1 MALPVY
7 LQQFKAA
14 GIYRVVYDQSTVR
27 GVEAETLRLVVGYSE
42 QGPFNIPTYVK
53 SVSEF
58 KALYGNINKNLERR
72 GVFFHRLAIQAL
84 AAGPI
89 LCLNLKNFSEQPD
102 AKVDYCS
109 IGTNDNPLATSEPKK
124 TAVTDIYDT
133 SGFWELSEEQVA
145 NLKSN
150 SNSKKYINI
159 CAADTIKNSNTFF
172 IRKAIDSN
180 VKGYDITVS
189 DWYSDES
196 EIPEFLKKH
205 LDAKISDFIAEVYVF
220 GGQFTKEQIDA
231 SSTLSKYFTTT
242 GETLVLKPEVTDA
255 WGDKQDTLE
264 MLYRE
269 DTAKPIGHYVGSL
282 IPEFKDKNG
291 NYMALNIVFNQ
302 DENVHNMIMS
312 FNTDLLYNTQDSATE
327 DENGRTPNKARMKAA
342 GDADGNNVADSFSL
356 VDLSKLRVMKLE
368 PGIPTNIT
376 AEDAEKINAVLK
388 DAVKGK
394 TLSADKALS
403 AEDAIAYNSRLKGA
417 VKDTLTAEQA
427 VIYNSR
433 LEGAVKDTLTAEQA
447 VIYNSRLKGAIK
459 ANVETTFTAEQL
471 AKYNEAIKDLG
482 GSSSAEPAS
491 KAKSASETGTQETTK
506 ITPDEARAAA
516 YNATLPGAKVEGNNV
531 TPEEAAAYNAALP
544 GAKVEGNNVTP
555 EEAAA
560 YNAALTGA
568 KTEGN
573 NVTPEEAE
581 TYNAALA
588 GVISSGNDVKPTE
601 AQADAY
607 NNVVLPTILPM
618 PKPVYLKGYTYT
630 TSAVTTLEQKI
641 NWHKSILETLTEYK
655 GLRRALLNKS
665 NIDFRYI
672 VDTFE
677 AYPESGTAEQ
687 DTTKSML
694 SYLAKQKES
703 ALAILNFPSVRN
715 FVKYSDNTMTYLT
728 NNIFDINKVVK
739 LYRLPNNSE
748 GASFC
753 AFYTPVKFTDGY
765 IDTIVPSAG
774 LVSNLFMQKYAS
786 RQPYYIIA
794 GPNYGLI
801 SSNGLVGPDYNY
813 SNDELQIIE
822 PFGVNCMIYRPGFG
836 TFINANQT
844 AKQTPVSALS
854 KVHVREL
861 VIYLQDEIEKVLQSY
876 QWEFNNTTTRNAIL
890 DKANQICARVAANG
904 GIQAYLNVMDESN
917 NTPDVIDNE
926 MAILSTHIEP
936 GRGCGKMI
944 QELTIYRTG
953 ELSSTITE

>member
-89 LCLNLKNFSEQPD
+89 LCLNLKNFSNKTD
-102 AKVDYCS
+102 AKVQYCT
-109 IGTNDNPLATSEPKK
+109 IGADNNPLATSNPTP

-145 NLKSN
+145 NLN
-150 SNSKKYINI
+150 PDKYINI

-172 IRKAIDSN
+172 IRKAIASN

-242 GETLVLKPEVTDA
+242 GETPVLKPEVTNA

-312 FNTDLLYNTQDSATE
+312 FNTDLLYNTQGSVTPK
-327 DENGRTPNKARMKAA
+327 TPNKARMKAA
-342 GDADGNNVADSFSL
+342 GDADGNNVADDTFSL
-356 VDLSKLRVMKLE
+356 VDLSVMKLE
-368 PGIPTNIT
+368 PGIPTKIT
-376 AEDAEKINAVLK
+376 PEDAEKINAVLK
-388 DAVKGK
+388 DAVKDK
-394 TLSADKALS
+394 ILSADKALS
-403 AEDAIAYNSRLKGA
+403 KEDAIAYNSRL
-417 VKDTLTAEQA
+417 E
-427 VIYNSR
+427 
-433 LEGAVKDTLTAEQA
+433 
-447 VIYNSRLKGAIK
+447 GAIK
-459 ANVETTFTAEQL
+459 ANVETTFTTEQL
-471 AKYNEAIKDLG
+471 AKYNAAIKDLG
-482 GSSSAEPAS
+482 GSIPAEPAV
-491 KAKSASETGTQETTK
+491 KAKSVNEAGTQESTK
-506 ITPDEARAAA
+506 VTPNKAQAAA
-516 YNATLPGAKVEGNNV
+516 YNATLTGAKAEGDTLNDG
-531 TPEEAAAYNAALP
+531 EAEAYNAALVGAISP
-544 GAKVEGNNVTP
+544 GD
-555 EEAAA
+555 
-560 YNAALTGA
+560 
-568 KTEGN
+568 
-573 NVTPEEAE
+573 
-581 TYNAALA
+581 
-588 GVISSGNDVKPTE
+588 SVKPTE
-601 AQADAY
+601 AQANAY
-607 NNVVLPTILPM
+607 NTLML
-618 PKPVYLKGYTYT
+618 KPVYLKGYTYT

>member
-89 LCLNLKNFSEQPD
+89 LCLNLKKFDNEQVQYCPIGYGTD
-102 AKVDYCS
+102 AA
-109 IGTNDNPLATSEPKK
+109 NNPLATPRVENA
-124 TAVTDIYDT
+124 AVTSIYDT
-133 SGFWELSEEQVA
+133 SGFWELSEENVA
-145 NLKSN
+145 ALSET
-150 SNSKKYINI
+150 KKNYINI

-220 GGQFTKEQIDA
+220 GGQFTKEQIST
-231 SSTLSKYFTTT
+231 SSVLGKYFTTT
-242 GETLVLKPEVTDA
+242 GETPVLKPQVTDA
-255 WGDKQDTLE
+255 WGDNQDTLE

-312 FNTDLLYNTQDSATE
+312 FNTDLLYNTQGSVTG
-327 DENGRTPNKARMKAA
+327 DENGKTPNKARMKAA
-342 GDADGNNVADSFSL
+342 GVTDNNNVADDTFNL

-368 PGIPTNIT
+368 PGIPTKIT
-376 AEDAEKINAVLK
+376 AEDAEKINA
-388 DAVKGK
+388 
-394 TLSADKALS
+394 TL
-403 AEDAIAYNSRLKGA
+403 EGA

-433 LEGAVKDTLTAEQA
+433 LEGA
-447 VIYNSRLKGAIK
+447 IK

-471 AKYNEAIKDLG
+471 AKYNAAIKDLG
-482 GSSSAEPAS
+482 GSSSAEPAV
-491 KAKSASETGTQETTK
+491 KAKSASENDTQDTTSSETTK
-506 ITPDEARAAA
+506 ITPGEAEAAA
-516 YNATLPGAKVEGNNV
+516 YNATLTGAKKTGNKLDK
-531 TPEEAAAYNAALP
+531 TQAAAYNAALP
-544 GAKVEGNNVTP
+544 GA
-555 EEAAA
+555 
-560 YNAALTGA
+560 
-568 KTEGN
+568 
-573 NVTPEEAE
+573 
-581 TYNAALA
+581 
-588 GVISSGNDVKPTE
+588 ISSGNDVKPTE
-601 AQADAY
+601 AQANAY

-618 PKPVYLKGYTYT
+618 PKPVYLEGYTYT
-630 TSAVTTLEQKI
+630 TSPVTNLKQKI
-641 NWHKSILETLTEYK
+641 DWHKSILKTLTEYK

-677 AYPESGTAEQ
+677 AYPETGTSSDDAEQ

-728 NNIFDINKVVK
+728 NNVFDINKVVNLYK
-739 LYRLPNNSE
+739 LPSNAE

-753 AFYTPVKFTDGY
+753 AFYTPLKFTDGY

>member
-89 LCLNLKNFSEQPD
+89 LCLNLKKFNNEQVQYCPIGSGTD
-102 AKVDYCS
+102 AA
-109 IGTNDNPLATSEPKK
+109 NNPLATPAVENV
-124 TAVTDIYDT
+124 AVTSIYDT
-133 SGFWELSEEQVA
+133 SGFWELSEENVA
-145 NLKSN
+145 ALSET
-150 SNSKKYINI
+150 KKNYINI

-196 EIPEFLKKH
+196 EIPEFLKEH

-220 GGQFTKEQIDA
+220 GGQFTKAQIDA

-242 GETLVLKPEVTDA
+242 GETLVLKPEVTNA

-312 FNTDLLYNTQDSATE
+312 FNTDLLYNTQ
-327 DENGRTPNKARMKAA
+327 GTPNKARMKAA
-342 GDADGNNVADSFSL
+342 GVAGGNNVADDTFSL

-368 PGIPTNIT
+368 PGIPTKIT
-376 AEDAEKINAVLK
+376 PEQAEKINAVLK
-388 DAVKGK
+388 DAVKDK
-394 TLSADKALS
+394 ILSADKALS
-403 AEDAIAYNSRLKGA
+403 AENAIA
-417 VKDTLTAEQA
+417 
-427 VIYNSR
+427 
-433 LEGAVKDTLTAEQA
+433 
-447 VIYNSRLKGAIK
+447 YNSRLKGAIK

-471 AKYNEAIKDLG
+471 ANYNEAIQGLG
-482 GSSSAEPAS
+482 GSISAEHAA
-491 KAKSASETGTQETTK
+491 KAQAVSETGTQEQTTV
-506 ITPDEARAAA
+506 TPNEAQAAA
-516 YNATLPGAKVEGNNV
+516 YNATLAGAKAEGDTLNN
-531 TPEEAAAYNAALP
+531 EEA
-544 GAKVEGNNVTP
+544 K
-555 EEAAA
+555 
-560 YNAALTGA
+560 
-568 KTEGN
+568 
-573 NVTPEEAE
+573 

-588 GVISSGNDVKPTE
+588 GVISSGDNVNPTE

-607 NNVVLPTILPM
+607 NNIVLPTILPM
-618 PKPVYLKGYTYT
+618 PKPVYLEGYTYI
-630 TSAVTTLEQKI
+630 TSAVTTLKQKI
-641 NWHKSILETLTEYK
+641 DWHKSILETLTEYK

-728 NNIFDINKVVK
+728 NNIFDINKAVK

-753 AFYTPVKFTDGY
+753 AFYTPLKFTDGY

>member
-89 LCLNLKNFSEQPD
+89 LCLNLKNFSDKTD
-102 AKVDYCS
+102 AKVQYCS
-109 IGTNDNPLATSEPKK
+109 IGSGTDAANNPLATPGVENA
-124 TAVTDIYDT
+124 AVTSIYDT
-133 SGFWELSEEQVA
+133 SGFWELSEENVA
-145 NLKSN
+145 AL
-150 SNSKKYINI
+150 SKTKKNYINI

-220 GGQFTKEQIDA
+220 GGQFTKEQISA
-231 SSTLSKYFTTT
+231 SSVLGKYFDDKA
-242 GETLVLKPEVTDA
+242 ESPTLRPEVTDA

-291 NYMALNIVFNQ
+291 NYMALNIVFNK

-312 FNTDLLYNTQDSATE
+312 FNTDLLYNTQGSETPK
-327 DENGRTPNKARMKAA
+327 TPNKARMKAA
-342 GDADGNNVADSFSL
+342 GVAGGNNATDTFGL
-356 VDLSKLRVMKLE
+356 VDLSELRVMKLE

-388 DAVKGK
+388 DAVKDK
-394 TLSADKALS
+394 ILSADKALS
-403 AEDAIAYNSRLKGA
+403 AENAIAYNSQLKGA

-433 LEGAVKDTLTAEQA
+433 LEGA
-447 VIYNSRLKGAIK
+447 IK

-471 AKYNEAIKDLG
+471 AKYNAAIKDLG
-482 GSSSAEPAS
+482 GSIPAEPAV
-491 KAKSASETGTQETTK
+491 KAKSVNEAGTQETTK
-506 ITPDEARAAA
+506 ITPNEAEAAA
-516 YNATLPGAKVEGNNV
+516 YNATLTGAKKKGDKLDK
-531 TPEEAAAYNAALP
+531 TQ
-544 GAKVEGNNVTP
+544 
-555 EEAAA
+555 AAA

-568 KTEGN
+568 KAKGN
-573 NVTPEEAE
+573 TITPEEAA

-588 GVISSGNDVKPTE
+588 GVISPGNSVNPTE

-618 PKPVYLKGYTYT
+618 PKPVYLQGYTYT
-630 TSAVTTLEQKI
+630 TSAVTTLKQKI
-641 NWHKSILETLTEYK
+641 DWHKSILETLTEYK

-753 AFYTPVKFTDGY
+753 AFYTPLKFTDGY

>member
-89 LCLNLKNFSEQPD
+89 LCLNLKNFSNQTANVE
-102 AKVDYCS
+102 YCS
-109 IGTNDNPLATSEPKK
+109 IGADDNPLATSEPTE

-150 SNSKKYINI
+150 PNSKNYINI

-172 IRKAIDSN
+172 IRKAIASN

-220 GGQFTKEQIDA
+220 GGQFTKEQISA
-231 SSTLSKYFTTT
+231 SSVLDKYFDPKK
-242 GETLVLKPEVTDA
+242 ESPTLRPEVTNA

-312 FNTDLLYNTQDSATE
+312 FNTDLLYKSNATPK
-327 DENGRTPNKARMKAA
+327 TPNKARMKAA
-342 GDADGNNVADSFSL
+342 GVTGSNNVTDSFSL
-356 VDLSKLRVMKLE
+356 VDLSVMKLE

-376 AEDAEKINAVLK
+376 AEVAEKINAVLK
-388 DAVKGK
+388 DAVKDK
-394 TLSADKALS
+394 FLSADKALS
-403 AEDAIAYNSRLKGA
+403 AEDAIAYNSRL
-417 VKDTLTAEQA
+417 E
-427 VIYNSR
+427 
-433 LEGAVKDTLTAEQA
+433 
-447 VIYNSRLKGAIK
+447 GAIK
-459 ANVETTFTAEQL
+459 AGIETAFTTEQL
-471 AKYNEAIKDLG
+471 AKYNAAIQDLG
-482 GSSSAEPAS
+482 GSIPAEPAV
-491 KAKSASETGTQETTK
+491 KAKSASEAGTQELTK
-506 ITPDEARAAA
+506 VTPDKARAAA
-516 YNATLPGAKVEGNNV
+516 YNATLAGAKAEGD
-531 TPEEAAAYNAALP
+531 TLTDGEAEAYNAALVGAISP
-544 GAKVEGNNVTP
+544 GD
-555 EEAAA
+555 
-560 YNAALTGA
+560 
-568 KTEGN
+568 
-573 NVTPEEAE
+573 
-581 TYNAALA
+581 
-588 GVISSGNDVKPTE
+588 SVKPTE
-601 AQADAY
+601 AQANAY
-607 NNVVLPTILPM
+607 NTLM
-618 PKPVYLKGYTYT
+618 PKPVYLEGYTYT
-630 TSAVTTLEQKI
+630 TSAVTNLKEKI
-641 NWHKSILETLTEYK
+641 DWHKSILKTLTEYK

-677 AYPESGTAEQ
+677 AYPETGTSSDDAEQ

-728 NNIFDINKVVK
+728 NNVFDINKVVK
-739 LYRLPNNSE
+739 LYKLPSNAE

-753 AFYTPVKFTDGY
+753 AFYTPLKFTDGY

-774 LVSNLFMQKYAS
+774 LVSNLFMQKYTS

>member
-89 LCLNLKNFSEQPD
+89 LCLNLKKFNNEQ
-102 AKVDYCS
+102 VQYCP
-109 IGTNDNPLATSEPKK
+109 IGTGTDAANNPLATPAVENV
-124 TAVTDIYDT
+124 AVTSIYDT
-133 SGFWELSEEQVA
+133 SGFWELSEENVA
-145 NLKSN
+145 ALSET
-150 SNSKKYINI
+150 KKNYINI

-220 GGQFTKEQIDA
+220 GGQFTKAQIDA
-231 SSTLSKYFTTT
+231 SSTLSKYFDTKK
-242 GETLVLKPEVTDA
+242 ESPTLRPEVTNA

-312 FNTDLLYNTQDSATE
+312 FNTDLLYETTDDSQNNTEGGNTDVTGKSMAPMRSAT
-327 DENGRTPNKARMKAA
+327 T
-342 GDADGNNVADSFSL
+342 GDTKTVSAFDIID
-356 VDLSKLRVMKLE
+356 LRVPKLE
-368 PGIPTNIT
+368 PGIPTKIT
-376 AEDAEKINAVLK
+376 PEQAEKINA
-388 DAVKGK
+388 
-394 TLSADKALS
+394 T
-403 AEDAIAYNSRLKGA
+403 
-417 VKDTLTAEQA
+417 
-427 VIYNSR
+427 

-447 VIYNSRLKGAIK
+447 VIYNSRLEGAIK

-482 GSSSAEPAS
+482 DSITAEPAV
-491 KAKSASETGTQETTK
+491 KAKSVNEAGTQELT
-506 ITPDEARAAA
+506 
-516 YNATLPGAKVEGNNV
+516 NV
-531 TPEEAAAYNAALP
+531 TPNEAQ
-544 GAKVEGNNVTP
+544 
-555 EEAAA
+555 AAA

-568 KTEGN
+568 KKTGDKLDK
-573 NVTPEEAE
+573 TQAAA
-581 TYNAALA
+581 YNAALTGA
-588 GVISSGNDVKPTE
+588 ISPGDSVEPTE
-601 AQADAY
+601 AQANAY
-607 NNVVLPTILPM
+607 NNIVLPEEIEKKM
-618 PKPVYLKGYTYT
+618 PKPVYLQGYTYT

-641 NWHKSILETLTEYK
+641 GWHKSILETLTEYK

-715 FVKYSDNTMTYLT
+715 FVKYSDTITYLT

-753 AFYTPVKFTDGY
+753 AFYTPLKFTDGY

>member
-89 LCLNLKNFSEQPD
+89 LCLNLKNFSEQD
-102 AKVDYCS
+102 GAKVEYCT
-109 IGTNDNPLATSEPKK
+109 IGDDDNPLATSVPTP

-145 NLKSN
+145 NLN
-150 SNSKKYINI
+150 PNKYINI

-220 GGQFTKEQIDA
+220 GGQFTKAQIDA

-242 GETLVLKPEVTDA
+242 EEGNTPILKPEVTNA

-269 DTAKPIGHYVGSL
+269 DTAKPIGHYIGSL

-312 FNTDLLYNTQDSATE
+312 FNTDLLYNTQDSV
-327 DENGRTPNKARMKAA
+327 PHNKARMKVA
-342 GDADGNNVADSFSL
+342 GNTDGNNAADSFSL

-368 PGIPTNIT
+368 PGIPTKIT
-376 AEDAEKINAVLK
+376 PEDAEKINAVLK
-388 DAVKGK
+388 DAVKDK
-394 TLSADKALS
+394 ILSADKALNV
-403 AEDAIAYNSRLKGA
+403 EDAIAYNSRL
-417 VKDTLTAEQA
+417 E
-427 VIYNSR
+427 
-433 LEGAVKDTLTAEQA
+433 
-447 VIYNSRLKGAIK
+447 GAIK
-459 ANVETTFTAEQL
+459 ANVETPFTAEQL
-471 AKYNEAIKDLG
+471 AKYNAAIKDLG
-482 GSSSAEPAS
+482 GSIPAEPAA
-491 KAKSASETGTQETTK
+491 KAQAISETGTQEPTK
-506 ITPDEARAAA
+506 VTPNEAQAAA
-516 YNATLPGAKVEGNNV
+516 YNATL
-531 TPEEAAAYNAALP
+531 
-544 GAKVEGNNVTP
+544 
-555 EEAAA
+555 
-560 YNAALTGA
+560 TGA
-568 KTEGN
+568 KAEGDTLN
-573 NVTPEEAE
+573 TEEAE
-581 TYNAALA
+581 AYNAALA
-588 GVISSGNDVKPTE
+588 GAISSGDSVEPTE
-601 AQADAY
+601 AQANAY
-607 NNVVLPTILPM
+607 NTLLM

-630 TSAVTTLEQKI
+630 TGVVTTLEQKI
-641 NWHKSILETLTEYK
+641 GWHKSILETLTEYK

-753 AFYTPVKFTDGY
+753 AFYTPLKFTDGY

-944 QELTIYRTG
+944 QEMTIYRTG

>member
-89 LCLNLKNFSEQPD
+89 LCLNLKKFNNEQ
-102 AKVDYCS
+102 VQYCP
-109 IGTNDNPLATSEPKK
+109 IGFGTDTANNPLATPTVENV
-124 TAVTDIYDT
+124 AVTSIYDT
-133 SGFWELSEEQVA
+133 SGFWELSEENVA
-145 NLKSN
+145 AL
-150 SNSKKYINI
+150 SKTKKNYINI

-220 GGQFTKEQIDA
+220 SGQFTKAQIDA

-242 GETLVLKPEVTDA
+242 EETSVLKPEVTNA

-312 FNTDLLYNTQDSATE
+312 FNTDLLYELTDDSQNNTEGGNTDVTGKSMAPMRSAT
-327 DENGRTPNKARMKAA
+327 T
-342 GDADGNNVADSFSL
+342 GDTKTVSAFDIID
-356 VDLSKLRVMKLE
+356 LRVPKLE
-368 PGIPTNIT
+368 PGIPTKIT
-376 AEDAEKINAVLK
+376 PEQAEKINA
-388 DAVKGK
+388 
-394 TLSADKALS
+394 T
-403 AEDAIAYNSRLKGA
+403 
-417 VKDTLTAEQA
+417 
-427 VIYNSR
+427 

-482 GSSSAEPAS
+482 GSIPAEPAV
-491 KAKSASETGTQETTK
+491 KAKSVNETGTQETTK
-506 ITPDEARAAA
+506 VTPDEAQAAA
-516 YNATLPGAKVEGNNV
+516 YNATLTGAKAEGDTLNN
-531 TPEEAAAYNAALP
+531 
-544 GAKVEGNNVTP
+544 

-568 KTEGN
+568 
-573 NVTPEEAE
+573 
-581 TYNAALA
+581 
-588 GVISSGNDVKPTE
+588 ISSGNSVKPTE
-601 AQADAY
+601 AQANAY
-607 NNVVLPTILPM
+607 NNIVLPEEIEKQM

-630 TSAVTTLEQKI
+630 TSAVTTLKQKI
-641 NWHKSILETLTEYK
+641 DWHKDILKTLTEYK

>member
-89 LCLNLKNFSEQPD
+89 LCLNLKKFNNEQ
-102 AKVDYCS
+102 VQYCP
-109 IGTNDNPLATSEPKK
+109 IGSGTDTANNPLATP
-124 TAVTDIYDT
+124 AVENVDVTSIYDT
-133 SGFWELSEEQVA
+133 SGFWELSEENVA
-145 NLKSN
+145 AL
-150 SNSKKYINI
+150 SKTKKNYINI

-196 EIPEFLKKH
+196 EIPEFLKEH

-220 GGQFTKEQIDA
+220 GGQFTNEQISA
-231 SSTLSKYFTTT
+231 SSVLGKYFDP
-242 GETLVLKPEVTDA
+242 EEESPTLRPEVTDA

-312 FNTDLLYNTQDSATE
+312 FNTDLLYNTQGSV
-327 DENGRTPNKARMKAA
+327 TPASKARMKAA
-342 GDADGNNVADSFSL
+342 GVTGNNNATDSFSL

-368 PGIPTNIT
+368 PGIPTKIT
-376 AEDAEKINAVLK
+376 AEDAEKINA
-388 DAVKGK
+388 A
-394 TLSADKALS
+394 
-403 AEDAIAYNSRLKGA
+403 
-417 VKDTLTAEQA
+417 
-427 VIYNSR
+427 

-447 VIYNSRLKGAIK
+447 TIYNSRLEGAIK

-471 AKYNEAIKDLG
+471 AKYNEAIKDLV
-482 GSSSAEPAS
+482 GSIPAEPAV
-491 KAKSASETGTQETTK
+491 KAKSANEAGTQETTK
-506 ITPDEARAAA
+506 VTPDEARAAA
-516 YNATLPGAKVEGNNV
+516 YNATLAGAKKTGDKLDKQQ
-531 TPEEAAAYNAALP
+531 AAAYNAALP
-544 GAKVEGNNVTP
+544 GA
-555 EEAAA
+555 
-560 YNAALTGA
+560 
-568 KTEGN
+568 
-573 NVTPEEAE
+573 
-581 TYNAALA
+581 
-588 GVISSGNDVKPTE
+588 ISPGDSVNPTE

-618 PKPVYLKGYTYT
+618 PKPVYLQGYTYT

-641 NWHKSILETLTEYK
+641 GWHKSILETLTEYK

-739 LYRLPNNSE
+739 LYRLPSNAE

-753 AFYTPVKFTDGY
+753 AFYTPLKFTDGY

-774 LVSNLFMQKYAS
+774 LVSNLFMQKYTS

-876 QWEFNNTTTRNAIL
+876 QWEFNNATTRNAIL

>member
-89 LCLNLKNFSEQPD
+89 LCLNLKKFNNEQVQYCPIGSGTD
-102 AKVDYCS
+102 AA
-109 IGTNDNPLATSEPKK
+109 NNPLATPAVENV
-124 TAVTDIYDT
+124 AVTSIYDT
-133 SGFWELSEEQVA
+133 SGFWELSEENVA
-145 NLKSN
+145 ALSET
-150 SNSKKYINI
+150 KKNYINI

-189 DWYSDES
+189 DWYSDET

-220 GGQFTKEQIDA
+220 GGKFTKSQIDA

-242 GETLVLKPEVTDA
+242 GETLVLKPEVTNA

-312 FNTDLLYNTQDSATE
+312 FNTDLLYDTQGSE
-327 DENGRTPNKARMKAA
+327 TPNKARMKAA
-342 GDADGNNVADSFSL
+342 GVTGSNNVADDTFNL

-388 DAVKGK
+388 DAVKDK
-394 TLSADKALS
+394 ILSADKALS
-403 AEDAIAYNSRLKGA
+403 AENAIA
-417 VKDTLTAEQA
+417 
-427 VIYNSR
+427 
-433 LEGAVKDTLTAEQA
+433 
-447 VIYNSRLKGAIK
+447 YNSRLKGAIK

-471 AKYNEAIKDLG
+471 AKYNEVIKDLG
-482 GSSSAEPAS
+482 GSIPAEPVV
-491 KAKSASETGTQETTK
+491 KAKSASEAGTQETTK
-506 ITPDEARAAA
+506 ITPDEAQAAA
-516 YNATLPGAKVEGNNV
+516 YNATL
-531 TPEEAAAYNAALP
+531 
-544 GAKVEGNNVTP
+544 
-555 EEAAA
+555 
-560 YNAALTGA
+560 TGA
-568 KTEGN
+568 KAEGDTLN
-573 NVTPEEAE
+573 NEEAK

-588 GVISSGNDVKPTE
+588 GVISPGNSVNPTE
-601 AQADAY
+601 AQANAY

-618 PKPVYLKGYTYT
+618 PKPVYLTGYTYT

-641 NWHKSILETLTEYK
+641 SWHKSILETLTEYK

-677 AYPESGTAEQ
+677 AYPETGTSSDDAEQ
-687 DTTKSML
+687 DTTKCML

-715 FVKYSDNTMTYLT
+715 FVKSSATLDTYLT
-728 NNIFDINKVVK
+728 NKVFDINKVVK
-739 LYRLPNNSE
+739 LYKLPSNAE

-753 AFYTPVKFTDGY
+753 AFYTPLKFTDGY

>member
-89 LCLNLKNFSEQPD
+89 LCLNLKKFNNEQVQYCPIGSGTD
-102 AKVDYCS
+102 AA
-109 IGTNDNPLATSEPKK
+109 NNPLATPAVENV
-124 TAVTDIYDT
+124 AVTSIYDT
-133 SGFWELSEEQVA
+133 SGFWELSEENVA
-145 NLKSN
+145 ALSET
-150 SNSKKYINI
+150 KKNYINI

-220 GGQFTKEQIDA
+220 GGQFTKAQIDA

-242 GETLVLKPEVTDA
+242 EEGNTPILKPEVTNA

-269 DTAKPIGHYVGSL
+269 DTAKPIGHYIGSL

-312 FNTDLLYNTQDSATE
+312 FNTDLLYNTQGS
-327 DENGRTPNKARMKAA
+327 GTPNKARMKATEVA
-342 GDADGNNVADSFSL
+342 GNNNVADDTFSL
-356 VDLSKLRVMKLE
+356 VDLNKLRVMKLE
-368 PGIPTNIT
+368 PGIPTKIT
-376 AEDAEKINAVLK
+376 PEDAEKINAVLK
-388 DAVKGK
+388 DAVKDK
-394 TLSADKALS
+394 ILSADKALS
-403 AEDAIAYNSRLKGA
+403 VEDAIAYNSRL
-417 VKDTLTAEQA
+417 E
-427 VIYNSR
+427 
-433 LEGAVKDTLTAEQA
+433 
-447 VIYNSRLKGAIK
+447 GAIK
-459 ANVETTFTAEQL
+459 ANIETTFIAEQL
-471 AKYNEAIKDLG
+471 AKYNAAIKDLG
-482 GSSSAEPAS
+482 GSIPAEPAV
-491 KAKSASETGTQETTK
+491 KAKSASEAGTQEPTK
-506 ITPDEARAAA
+506 VTPNEAQAAA
-516 YNATLPGAKVEGNNV
+516 YNATL
-531 TPEEAAAYNAALP
+531 
-544 GAKVEGNNVTP
+544 
-555 EEAAA
+555 
-560 YNAALTGA
+560 TGA
-568 KTEGN
+568 KAEGDTLN
-573 NVTPEEAE
+573 TEEAE
-581 TYNAALA
+581 AYNAALA
-588 GVISSGNDVKPTE
+588 GAISPGDNVNPTE
-601 AQADAY
+601 AQANAY

-641 NWHKSILETLTEYK
+641 GWHKSILETLTEYK

-715 FVKYSDNTMTYLT
+715 FVKYGETYLT
-728 NNIFDINKVVK
+728 NKIFDINKVVK

-753 AFYTPVKFTDGY
+753 AFYTPLKFTDGY

>member
-89 LCLNLKNFSEQPD
+89 LCLNLKNFSNNQTGANVE
-102 AKVDYCS
+102 YCS
-109 IGTNDNPLATSEPKK
+109 IGADNNPLATSDPTP

-145 NLKSN
+145 NLN
-150 SNSKKYINI
+150 PDKYINI

-172 IRKAIDSN
+172 IRKAIGSN

-189 DWYSDES
+189 DWYSDET

-220 GGQFTKEQIDA
+220 GGKFTNEQISA
-231 SSTLSKYFTTT
+231 SSVLGKYFDPKK
-242 GETLVLKPEVTDA
+242 ESPTLRPEVTNA

-312 FNTDLLYNTQDSATE
+312 FNADLLYNTQSSV
-327 DENGRTPNKARMKAA
+327 TPNKARMKAA
-342 GDADGNNVADSFSL
+342 GVAGDNNVTDSFDL
-356 VDLSKLRVMKLE
+356 VDLNKLIRVMKLE
-368 PGIPTNIT
+368 PGIPTKIT
-376 AEDAEKINAVLK
+376 PEDAEKINA
-388 DAVKGK
+388 
-394 TLSADKALS
+394 AL
-403 AEDAIAYNSRLKGA
+403 EGA

-433 LEGAVKDTLTAEQA
+433 LEGAVKDTLTAKQA
-447 VIYNSRLKGAIK
+447 VIYNSRLNGAIK

-482 GSSSAEPAS
+482 GSIPAEPAV
-491 KAKSASETGTQETTK
+491 KAKSVNEAGTQETTK
-506 ITPDEARAAA
+506 VTPNEAQAAA
-516 YNATLPGAKVEGNNV
+516 YNATLDGAKKAGDKLDKQQ
-531 TPEEAAAYNAALP
+531 AAAYNAALP
-544 GAKVEGNNVTP
+544 GAKAEGNTVTP
-555 EEAAA
+555 EQAAT

-568 KTEGN
+568 
-573 NVTPEEAE
+573 
-581 TYNAALA
+581 
-588 GVISSGNDVKPTE
+588 ISSGGSVNPTE
-601 AQADAY
+601 AQANAY
-607 NNVVLPTILPM
+607 NNIVLPEEIEKQM
-618 PKPVYLKGYTYT
+618 PKPVYLEGYTYT
-630 TSAVTTLEQKI
+630 TDKI
-641 NWHKSILETLTEYK
+641 TDLDSKIQWHKSILKTLTKYK

-677 AYPESGTAEQ
+677 AYPETGTSSDDAEQ
-687 DTTKSML
+687 DTTKCML

-715 FVKYSDNTMTYLT
+715 FVKSSATLDTYLT
-728 NNIFDINKVVK
+728 NKVFDINKVVK
-739 LYRLPNNSE
+739 LYKLPSNAE

-753 AFYTPVKFTDGY
+753 AFYTPLKFTDGY

>member
-89 LCLNLKNFSEQPD
+89 LCLNLKNFSEQTD
-102 AKVDYCS
+102 AKVEYCT
-109 IGTNDNPLATSEPKK
+109 IEDDDNQLAASEPIE
-124 TAVTDIYDT
+124 TEVTNIYDT

-145 NLKSN
+145 NLN
-150 SNSKKYINI
+150 SRKYINI

-196 EIPEFLKKH
+196 EIPEFLKEH

-220 GGQFTKEQIDA
+220 GGQFTNEQISA
-231 SSTLSKYFTTT
+231 SSTLGKYFTTT
-242 GETLVLKPEVTDA
+242 EETPVLKPEVTNA

-312 FNTDLLYNTQDSATE
+312 FNTDLLYNTQSSV
-327 DENGRTPNKARMKAA
+327 TPNNARMKAA
-342 GDADGNNVADSFSL
+342 RVTGSNNVTDSFDL
-356 VDLSKLRVMKLE
+356 VNLRKLRVMKLE
-368 PGIPTNIT
+368 PGIPTKIT
-376 AEDAEKINAVLK
+376 AEDAEKINA
-388 DAVKGK
+388 
-394 TLSADKALS
+394 AL
-403 AEDAIAYNSRLKGA
+403 EGA

-433 LEGAVKDTLTAEQA
+433 LEGA
-447 VIYNSRLKGAIK
+447 IK
-459 ANVETTFTAEQL
+459 ANVETTFTPEQL
-471 AKYNEAIKDLG
+471 VKYNAAIQDLG
-482 GSSSAEPAS
+482 GSIPAEPAV
-491 KAKSASETGTQETTK
+491 KAKSASEAGTQEPTK
-506 ITPDEARAAA
+506 VTPNEAQAAA
-516 YNATLPGAKVEGNNV
+516 YNATLTGAKKAGDKLDKQQ
-531 TPEEAAAYNAALP
+531 AAAYNAALP
-544 GAKVEGNNVTP
+544 AAISPGDNVEPTEDQAN
-555 EEAAA
+555 A
-560 YNAALTGA
+560 YNTL
-568 KTEGN
+568 
-573 NVTPEEAE
+573 
-581 TYNAALA
+581 L
-588 GVISSGNDVKPTE
+588 
-601 AQADAY
+601 
-607 NNVVLPTILPM
+607 M

-641 NWHKSILETLTEYK
+641 GWHKSILETLTKYK

-715 FVKYSDNTMTYLT
+715 FVKYGETYLT
-728 NNIFDINKVVK
+728 NKIFDINKVVK

-753 AFYTPVKFTDGY
+753 AFYTPLKFTDGY

>member
-89 LCLNLKNFSEQPD
+89 LCLNLKNFSEKTD
-102 AKVDYCS
+102 AKVQYCT
-109 IGTNDNPLATSEPKK
+109 IGDDANPLATSDPIE
-124 TAVTDIYDT
+124 TAVTSIYDT

-150 SNSKKYINI
+150 SNSSKYINI

-172 IRKAIDSN
+172 IRKAIGSN
-180 VKGYDITVS
+180 AKGYDITVS

-196 EIPEFLKKH
+196 EIPEFLKEH

-220 GGQFTKEQIDA
+220 GGQFTKAQIDA
-231 SSTLSKYFTTT
+231 SSILGKYFDP
-242 GETLVLKPEVTDA
+242 EKESPTLRPEVTNA

-312 FNTDLLYNTQDSATE
+312 FNTDLLYKTTDDSQNNPKGGNTDAT
-327 DENGRTPNKARMKAA
+327 GKSMAPMRAA
-342 GDADGNNVADSFSL
+342 TTGDTKTVTAFDIID
-356 VDLSKLRVMKLE
+356 LRVPKLE
-368 PGIPTNIT
+368 PGIPTKIT
-376 AEDAEKINAVLK
+376 PEQAEKINA
-388 DAVKGK
+388 
-394 TLSADKALS
+394 T
-403 AEDAIAYNSRLKGA
+403 
-417 VKDTLTAEQA
+417 
-427 VIYNSR
+427 
-433 LEGAVKDTLTAEQA
+433 LEGAVKGTLTAEQA

-482 GSSSAEPAS
+482 GSIPAEPAV
-491 KAKSASETGTQETTK
+491 KAKSASETGTQDTTK
-506 ITPDEARAAA
+506 VTPNEAEAAA
-516 YNATLPGAKVEGNNV
+516 YNATLTGAKSEGDTLNN
-531 TPEEAAAYNAALP
+531 EEAA
-544 GAKVEGNNVTP
+544 T
-555 EEAAA
+555 

-568 KTEGN
+568 
-573 NVTPEEAE
+573 
-581 TYNAALA
+581 
-588 GVISSGNDVKPTE
+588 ISSGDSVNPTE
-601 AQADAY
+601 AQANAY
-607 NNVVLPTILPM
+607 NNIVLPEEIEKKM
-618 PKPVYLKGYTYT
+618 PKPVYLEGYTYK
-630 TSAVTTLEQKI
+630 TSEVTDLQKKI
-641 NWHKSILETLTEYK
+641 NWHKDILNTLTEYK

-715 FVKYSDNTMTYLT
+715 FVKYGETYLT
-728 NNIFDINKVVK
+728 NKIFDINKVVK

-753 AFYTPVKFTDGY
+753 AFYTPLKFTDGY

-774 LVSNLFMQKYAS
+774 LVSNLFMQKYTS

-876 QWEFNNTTTRNAIL
+876 QWEFNNATTRNAIL

>member
-89 LCLNLKNFSEQPD
+89 LCLNLKNFSEKTD
-102 AKVDYCS
+102 AKVQYCT
-109 IGTNDNPLATSEPKK
+109 IGADDNPLATSDPTP

-133 SGFWELSEEQVA
+133 SGFWELSEERVA
-145 NLKSN
+145 NLN
-150 SNSKKYINI
+150 PDKYINI

-172 IRKAIDSN
+172 IRKAIASN

-196 EIPEFLKKH
+196 EIPEFLKNH

-220 GGQFTKEQIDA
+220 GGKFTNEQISA
-231 SSTLSKYFTTT
+231 SSVLGKYFDPKK
-242 GETLVLKPEVTDA
+242 ESPTLRPEVTNA

-312 FNTDLLYNTQDSATE
+312 FNTDLLYKTTDDSQNNIGGGNTDATGKSMTPMRAATTGDTKTVSAF
-327 DENGRTPNKARMKAA
+327 DII
-342 GDADGNNVADSFSL
+342 D
-356 VDLSKLRVMKLE
+356 LRVPKLE
-368 PGIPTNIT
+368 PSIPTKIT
-376 AEDAEKINAVLK
+376 PEQAEKINA
-388 DAVKGK
+388 
-394 TLSADKALS
+394 TL
-403 AEDAIAYNSRLKGA
+403 EGA

-447 VIYNSRLKGAIK
+447 VIYNSRLEGAIK

-482 GSSSAEPAS
+482 GSIPDEHAA
-491 KAKSASETGTQETTK
+491 KAQTASEAGTQETTNV
-506 ITPDEARAAA
+506 TPNEAQAAA
-516 YNATLPGAKVEGNNV
+516 YNATLTGAKKTGDKLDK
-531 TPEEAAAYNAALP
+531 TQAAAYNAALP
-544 GAKVEGNNVTP
+544 GAKKTGDKLDKTQVAAYNAALPGAKAEGNTVTTEQATTYNAALPGAKAEGNTVTP
-555 EEAAA
+555 EQAAT

-568 KTEGN
+568 
-573 NVTPEEAE
+573 
-581 TYNAALA
+581 
-588 GVISSGNDVKPTE
+588 ISSGNDVEPTE

-607 NNVVLPTILPM
+607 NNIVLPEEIEKKM
-618 PKPVYLKGYTYT
+618 PKPVYLEGYTYT
-630 TSAVTTLEQKI
+630 TDKI
-641 NWHKSILETLTEYK
+641 TDLDSKIQWHKSILETLTEYK

-677 AYPESGTAEQ
+677 AYPETGTSSDDAEQ
-687 DTTKSML
+687 DTTKCML

-715 FVKYSDNTMTYLT
+715 FVKSSATLDTYLT
-728 NNIFDINKVVK
+728 NKVFDINKVVK
-739 LYRLPNNSE
+739 LYKLPSNAE

-753 AFYTPVKFTDGY
+753 AFYTPLKFTDGY

>member
-89 LCLNLKNFSEQPD
+89 LCLNLKNFSDKTD
-102 AKVDYCS
+102 AKVEYCS
-109 IGTNDNPLATSEPKK
+109 IGTNDNPLATSESKK
-124 TAVTDIYDT
+124 DVVTKIYDT

-145 NLKSN
+145 NLN
-150 SNSKKYINI
+150 PDKYINI

-220 GGQFTKEQIDA
+220 GGQFTKAQIDA

-312 FNTDLLYNTQDSATE
+312 FNTDLLYKTQDSVTPK
-327 DENGRTPNKARMKAA
+327 TPNKARMKAA
-342 GDADGNNVADSFSL
+342 GVTGSNNVADSFNL
-356 VDLSKLRVMKLE
+356 VDLSVMKLE
-368 PGIPTNIT
+368 PGIPTKIT
-376 AEDAEKINAVLK
+376 PEQAEKINAVLK
-388 DAVKGK
+388 DAVKDK
-394 TLSADKALS
+394 FLSANKALS
-403 AEDAIAYNSRLKGA
+403 VEDAIAYNSRL
-417 VKDTLTAEQA
+417 E
-427 VIYNSR
+427 
-433 LEGAVKDTLTAEQA
+433 
-447 VIYNSRLKGAIK
+447 GAIK

-471 AKYNEAIKDLG
+471 AKYNAAIKDLG
-482 GSSSAEPAS
+482 GSIPAEPAV
-491 KAKSASETGTQETTK
+491 KAKSVSEEGTQEQTK
-506 ITPDEARAAA
+506 ITPNKAEAAT
-516 YNATLPGAKVEGNNV
+516 YNATLAGAKAEGDTLND
-531 TPEEAAAYNAALP
+531 
-544 GAKVEGNNVTP
+544 G
-555 EEAAA
+555 
-560 YNAALTGA
+560 
-568 KTEGN
+568 
-573 NVTPEEAE
+573 EAE
-581 TYNAALA
+581 TYNAALVGA
-588 GVISSGNDVKPTE
+588 ISPGDSVEPTE
-601 AQADAY
+601 AQANAY
-607 NNVVLPTILPM
+607 NTLK
-618 PKPVYLKGYTYT
+618 PKPVYLEGYTYT
-630 TSAVTTLEQKI
+630 TSPVTNLKEKI
-641 NWHKSILETLTEYK
+641 NWHKSILKTLTEYK

-677 AYPESGTAEQ
+677 AYPETGTSSDDAEQ

-728 NNIFDINKVVK
+728 NNIFDINKVVNLYK
-739 LYRLPNNSE
+739 LPSNAE

-774 LVSNLFMQKYAS
+774 LVSNLFMQKYTS

>member
-58 KALYGNINKNLERR
+58 KSLYGNINKNLERR

-89 LCLNLKNFSEQPD
+89 LCLNLKNFSEQTS
-102 AKVDYCS
+102 AKVEYCT
-109 IGTNDNPLATSEPKK
+109 IGDDDNQLAVSEPIE
-124 TAVTDIYDT
+124 TEVTNIYDT

-145 NLKSN
+145 NLN
-150 SNSKKYINI
+150 SRKYINI

-196 EIPEFLKKH
+196 EIPEFLKEH

-220 GGQFTKEQIDA
+220 GGQFTNEQISA
-231 SSTLSKYFTTT
+231 SSTLGKYFTTT
-242 GETLVLKPEVTDA
+242 EETPVLKPEVTNA

-312 FNTDLLYNTQDSATE
+312 FNTDLLYNTQSSVTPI
-327 DENGRTPNKARMKAA
+327 NGRMKAA
-342 GDADGNNVADSFSL
+342 GVTGSNNATDSFSL
-356 VDLSKLRVMKLE
+356 IDLSKLRVMKLE
-368 PGIPTNIT
+368 PGIPTKIT
-376 AEDAEKINAVLK
+376 PEDAEKINA
-388 DAVKGK
+388 A
-394 TLSADKALS
+394 
-403 AEDAIAYNSRLKGA
+403 
-417 VKDTLTAEQA
+417 
-427 VIYNSR
+427 
-433 LEGAVKDTLTAEQA
+433 LEGAVKDTLTAKQA
-447 VIYNSRLKGAIK
+447 VIYNSRLEGAIK

-471 AKYNEAIKDLG
+471 AKYNETIKDLG
-482 GSSSAEPAS
+482 GSIPAEPAV
-491 KAKSASETGTQETTK
+491 KAKSVSEAGTQELTK
-506 ITPDEARAAA
+506 VTPNEAQAAA
-516 YNATLPGAKVEGNNV
+516 YNATLTGAKKTGDKLDKQQ
-531 TPEEAAAYNAALP
+531 AAAYNAALP
-544 GAKVEGNNVTP
+544 EAISPGDNVE
-555 EEAAA
+555 
-560 YNAALTGA
+560 
-568 KTEGN
+568 
-573 NVTPEEAE
+573 
-581 TYNAALA
+581 
-588 GVISSGNDVKPTE
+588 PTE
-601 AQADAY
+601 AQANAY
-607 NNVVLPTILPM
+607 NTLLM
-618 PKPVYLKGYTYT
+618 PKPVYLTGYTYT

-641 NWHKSILETLTEYK
+641 NWHKDILNTLTKYK

-694 SYLAKQKES
+694 SYLAKQKDS

-753 AFYTPVKFTDGY
+753 AFYTPLKFTDGY

>member
-1 MALPVY
+1 
-7 LQQFKAA
+7 
-14 GIYRVVYDQSTVR
+14 
-27 GVEAETLRLVVGYSE
+27 
-42 QGPFNIPTYVK
+42 
-53 SVSEF
+53 
-58 KALYGNINKNLERR
+58 
-72 GVFFHRLAIQAL
+72 
-84 AAGPI
+84 
-89 LCLNLKNFSEQPD
+89 
-102 AKVDYCS
+102 
-109 IGTNDNPLATSEPKK
+109 
-124 TAVTDIYDT
+124 
-133 SGFWELSEEQVA
+133 
-145 NLKSN
+145 
-150 SNSKKYINI
+150 
-159 CAADTIKNSNTFF
+159 
-172 IRKAIDSN
+172 
-180 VKGYDITVS
+180 
-189 DWYSDES
+189 
-196 EIPEFLKKH
+196 
-205 LDAKISDFIAEVYVF
+205 
-220 GGQFTKEQIDA
+220 
-231 SSTLSKYFTTT
+231 
-242 GETLVLKPEVTDA
+242 
-255 WGDKQDTLE
+255 
-264 MLYRE
+264 
-269 DTAKPIGHYVGSL
+269 
-282 IPEFKDKNG
+282 
-291 NYMALNIVFNQ
+291 
-302 DENVHNMIMS
+302 
-312 FNTDLLYNTQDSATE
+312 
-327 DENGRTPNKARMKAA
+327 
-342 GDADGNNVADSFSL
+342 
-356 VDLSKLRVMKLE
+356 
-368 PGIPTNIT
+368 
-376 AEDAEKINAVLK
+376 
-388 DAVKGK
+388 
-394 TLSADKALS
+394 
-403 AEDAIAYNSRLKGA
+403 
-417 VKDTLTAEQA
+417 
-427 VIYNSR
+427 
-433 LEGAVKDTLTAEQA
+433 
-447 VIYNSRLKGAIK
+447 
-459 ANVETTFTAEQL
+459 
-471 AKYNEAIKDLG
+471 
-482 GSSSAEPAS
+482 
-491 KAKSASETGTQETTK
+491 
-506 ITPDEARAAA
+506 
-516 YNATLPGAKVEGNNV
+516 
-531 TPEEAAAYNAALP
+531 
-544 GAKVEGNNVTP
+544 
-555 EEAAA
+555 
-560 YNAALTGA
+560 
-568 KTEGN
+568 
-573 NVTPEEAE
+573 
-581 TYNAALA
+581 
-588 GVISSGNDVKPTE
+588 
-601 AQADAY
+601 
-607 NNVVLPTILPM
+607 M

-630 TSAVTTLEQKI
+630 TSAVTTLKEKI
-641 NWHKSILETLTEYK
+641 GWHKSILETLTEYK

-677 AYPESGTAEQ
+677 AYPESGTADK

-715 FVKYSDNTMTYLT
+715 FVKYGETYLT

-753 AFYTPVKFTDGY
+753 AFYTPLKFTDGY

>member
-89 LCLNLKNFSEQPD
+89 LCLNLKNFSNQTA
-102 AKVDYCS
+102 AKVEYCT
-109 IGTNDNPLATSEPKK
+109 IGADDNPLATSEPIQ
-124 TAVTDIYDT
+124 TAVTNIYDT

-150 SNSKKYINI
+150 SNSKNYINI

-172 IRKAIDSN
+172 IRKAISSN

-196 EIPEFLKKH
+196 EIPEFLKEH

-220 GGQFTKEQIDA
+220 GGQFTKEQISA
-231 SSTLSKYFTTT
+231 SSVLDKYFDPKK
-242 GETLVLKPEVTDA
+242 ESPTLRPEVTNA

-312 FNTDLLYNTQDSATE
+312 FNTDLLYEPADDSQNNTEGRNTDVTGKSMAPMRAATTGDTKTVSAF
-327 DENGRTPNKARMKAA
+327 DII
-342 GDADGNNVADSFSL
+342 D
-356 VDLSKLRVMKLE
+356 LRVPKLE
-368 PGIPTNIT
+368 PGIPTKIT
-376 AEDAEKINAVLK
+376 PEQAEKINA
-388 DAVKGK
+388 
-394 TLSADKALS
+394 T
-403 AEDAIAYNSRLKGA
+403 
-417 VKDTLTAEQA
+417 
-427 VIYNSR
+427 

-447 VIYNSRLKGAIK
+447 VIYNSQLKGAIK
-459 ANVETTFTAEQL
+459 ANVETTLTAEQL
-471 AKYNEAIKDLG
+471 AIYNAAIKDLG
-482 GSSSAEPAS
+482 GSIPAEHAV
-491 KAKSASETGTQETTK
+491 KAKSANEAGTQEPTRV
-506 ITPDEARAAA
+506 TPNEAQAAA
-516 YNATLPGAKVEGNNV
+516 YNATLTGAKKTGDKLDKQQ
-531 TPEEAAAYNAALP
+531 AAAYNAALP
-544 GAKVEGNNVTP
+544 GA
-555 EEAAA
+555 
-560 YNAALTGA
+560 
-568 KTEGN
+568 
-573 NVTPEEAE
+573 
-581 TYNAALA
+581 
-588 GVISSGNDVKPTE
+588 ISPGDSVNPTE
-601 AQADAY
+601 DQADAY

-618 PKPVYLKGYTYT
+618 PKPVYLQGYTYT

-641 NWHKSILETLTEYK
+641 NWHKDILKTLTEYK

-753 AFYTPVKFTDGY
+753 AFYTPLKFTDGY

>member
-89 LCLNLKNFSEQPD
+89 LCLNLKNFSNNQTGANVE
-102 AKVDYCS
+102 YCS
-109 IGTNDNPLATSEPKK
+109 IGADDNPLATSEPIE
-124 TAVTDIYDT
+124 TAVTNIYDT

-145 NLKSN
+145 NLN
-150 SNSKKYINI
+150 PNKYINI

-196 EIPEFLKKH
+196 EIPEFLKEH

-220 GGQFTKEQIDA
+220 GGQFTNEQIDA
-231 SSTLSKYFTTT
+231 SSTLGKYFNTTE
-242 GETLVLKPEVTDA
+242 ETPVLKPEVTNA

-312 FNTDLLYNTQDSATE
+312 FNTDLLYNTQASK
-327 DENGRTPNKARMKAA
+327 TPNKARMKAA
-342 GDADGNNVADSFSL
+342 GVTGSNNVADDTFSL

-368 PGIPTNIT
+368 PGIPTKIT

-388 DAVKGK
+388 DAVKDK
-394 TLSADKALS
+394 ILSANKALS

-417 VKDTLTAEQA
+417 
-427 VIYNSR
+427 
-433 LEGAVKDTLTAEQA
+433 
-447 VIYNSRLKGAIK
+447 IK
-459 ANVETTFTAEQL
+459 AGIETAFTTEQL
-471 AKYNEAIKDLG
+471 AEYNAAIQDLG
-482 GSSSAEPAS
+482 GSIPAEPAV
-491 KAKSASETGTQETTK
+491 KAKSVNEAGTQEPTK
-506 ITPDEARAAA
+506 VTPNKAEAAA
-516 YNATLPGAKVEGNNV
+516 YNATLAGAKAEGDTLND
-531 TPEEAAAYNAALP
+531 
-544 GAKVEGNNVTP
+544 G
-555 EEAAA
+555 
-560 YNAALTGA
+560 
-568 KTEGN
+568 
-573 NVTPEEAE
+573 EAE
-581 TYNAALA
+581 TYNAALVGA
-588 GVISSGNDVKPTE
+588 ISPGDSVEPTE
-601 AQADAY
+601 AQANAY
-607 NNVVLPTILPM
+607 NTLLM

-630 TSAVTTLEQKI
+630 TSAVTNLEQKI
-641 NWHKSILETLTEYK
+641 NWHKDILKTLTEYK

-677 AYPESGTAEQ
+677 AYPESGTADQ

-753 AFYTPVKFTDGY
+753 AFYTPLKFTDGY

>member
-89 LCLNLKNFSEQPD
+89 LCLNLKNFSDQNN
-102 AKVDYCS
+102 AKVEYCS
-109 IGTNDNPLATSEPKK
+109 IGTNDNPLATSEPIQ
-124 TAVTDIYDT
+124 TEVTSIYDT

-145 NLKSN
+145 NLKSK
-150 SNSKKYINI
+150 SNSSKYINI

-172 IRKAIDSN
+172 IRKAIDLN

-196 EIPEFLKKH
+196 EIPEFLKEH

-220 GGQFTKEQIDA
+220 GGQFTKAQIDA

-242 GETLVLKPEVTDA
+242 GETIVLKPQVTDA
-255 WGDKQDTLE
+255 WGDNQDTLE

-312 FNTDLLYNTQDSATE
+312 FNTDLLYKTQGSVTAK
-327 DENGRTPNKARMKAA
+327 TPNKARMKAA
-342 GDADGNNVADSFSL
+342 GVTGSNNVADSFNL
-356 VDLSKLRVMKLE
+356 VDLSVMKLE
-368 PGIPTNIT
+368 PGIPTKIT
-376 AEDAEKINAVLK
+376 PEQAEKINAVLK
-388 DAVKGK
+388 DAVKDK
-394 TLSADKALS
+394 FLSANKALS
-403 AEDAIAYNSRLKGA
+403 VEDAIAYNSRL
-417 VKDTLTAEQA
+417 E
-427 VIYNSR
+427 
-433 LEGAVKDTLTAEQA
+433 
-447 VIYNSRLKGAIK
+447 GAIK

-471 AKYNEAIKDLG
+471 VKYNAVIKDLG
-482 GSSSAEPAS
+482 GSIPAEPAV
-491 KAKSASETGTQETTK
+491 KAKSVSEEGTQEQTK
-506 ITPDEARAAA
+506 ITPNKAEAAA
-516 YNATLPGAKVEGNNV
+516 YNATLAGAKAEGDTLND
-531 TPEEAAAYNAALP
+531 
-544 GAKVEGNNVTP
+544 G
-555 EEAAA
+555 
-560 YNAALTGA
+560 
-568 KTEGN
+568 
-573 NVTPEEAE
+573 EAE
-581 TYNAALA
+581 TYNAALVGA
-588 GVISSGNDVKPTE
+588 ISPGDSVEPTE
-601 AQADAY
+601 AQANAY
-607 NNVVLPTILPM
+607 NTLK
-618 PKPVYLKGYTYT
+618 PKPVYLQGYTYT
-630 TSAVTTLEQKI
+630 TSPVTNLKEKI
-641 NWHKSILETLTEYK
+641 DWHKSILKTLTEYK

-677 AYPESGTAEQ
+677 AYPETGTSSDDAEQ

-715 FVKYSDNTMTYLT
+715 FVKYSDTITYLT
-728 NNIFDINKVVK
+728 NNVFDINKVVK
-739 LYRLPNNSE
+739 LYKLPSNAE

-753 AFYTPVKFTDGY
+753 AFYTPLKFTDGY

>member
-89 LCLNLKNFSEQPD
+89 LCLNLKKFNNEQVQYCPIGSGTD
-102 AKVDYCS
+102 AA
-109 IGTNDNPLATSEPKK
+109 NNPLATPAVENV
-124 TAVTDIYDT
+124 AVTSIYDT
-133 SGFWELSEEQVA
+133 SGFWELSEENVA
-145 NLKSN
+145 ALSET
-150 SNSKKYINI
+150 KKNYINI

-220 GGQFTKEQIDA
+220 GGQFTKAQIDA

-242 GETLVLKPEVTDA
+242 EEGNTPILKPEVTNA

-269 DTAKPIGHYVGSL
+269 DTAKPIGHYIGSL

-312 FNTDLLYNTQDSATE
+312 FNTDLLYNTQGS
-327 DENGRTPNKARMKAA
+327 GTPNKARMKATEVA
-342 GDADGNNVADSFSL
+342 GNNNVADDTFSL
-356 VDLSKLRVMKLE
+356 VDLNKLRVMKLE
-368 PGIPTNIT
+368 PGIPTTIT

-388 DAVKGK
+388 DAVKDK
-394 TLSADKALS
+394 ILSADKALS
-403 AEDAIAYNSRLKGA
+403 VEDAIAYNSRL
-417 VKDTLTAEQA
+417 E
-427 VIYNSR
+427 
-433 LEGAVKDTLTAEQA
+433 
-447 VIYNSRLKGAIK
+447 GAIK
-459 ANVETTFTAEQL
+459 ANIETTFIAEQL
-471 AKYNEAIKDLG
+471 AKYNAAIKDLG
-482 GSSSAEPAS
+482 GSIPAEPAV
-491 KAKSASETGTQETTK
+491 KAKSASEAGTQEPTK
-506 ITPDEARAAA
+506 VTPNEAQAAA
-516 YNATLPGAKVEGNNV
+516 YNATL
-531 TPEEAAAYNAALP
+531 
-544 GAKVEGNNVTP
+544 
-555 EEAAA
+555 
-560 YNAALTGA
+560 TGA
-568 KTEGN
+568 KAEGDTLN
-573 NVTPEEAE
+573 TEEAE
-581 TYNAALA
+581 AYNAALA
-588 GVISSGNDVKPTE
+588 GAISPGDNVNPTE
-601 AQADAY
+601 AQANAY

-641 NWHKSILETLTEYK
+641 GWHKSILETLTEYK

-715 FVKYSDNTMTYLT
+715 FVKYGETYLT
-728 NNIFDINKVVK
+728 NKIFDINKVVK

-753 AFYTPVKFTDGY
+753 AFYTPLKFTDGY

>member
-89 LCLNLKNFSEQPD
+89 LCLNLKKFNNEQVQYCPIGSGTD
-102 AKVDYCS
+102 AA
-109 IGTNDNPLATSEPKK
+109 NNPLATPAVENV
-124 TAVTDIYDT
+124 AVTSIYDT
-133 SGFWELSEEQVA
+133 SGFWELSEENVA
-145 NLKSN
+145 ALSET
-150 SNSKKYINI
+150 KKNYINI

-220 GGQFTKEQIDA
+220 GGQFTKAQIDA

-242 GETLVLKPEVTDA
+242 EEGNTPILKPEVTNA

-269 DTAKPIGHYVGSL
+269 DTAKPIGHYIGSL

-312 FNTDLLYNTQDSATE
+312 FNTDLLYNTQDSV
-327 DENGRTPNKARMKAA
+327 PHNKARMKVA
-342 GDADGNNVADSFSL
+342 GNTDGNNAADDTFSL
-356 VDLSKLRVMKLE
+356 VDLNKLRVMKLE
-368 PGIPTNIT
+368 PGIPTTIT

-388 DAVKGK
+388 DAVKDK
-394 TLSADKALS
+394 ILSADKALS
-403 AEDAIAYNSRLKGA
+403 VEDAIAYNSRL
-417 VKDTLTAEQA
+417 E
-427 VIYNSR
+427 
-433 LEGAVKDTLTAEQA
+433 
-447 VIYNSRLKGAIK
+447 GAIK
-459 ANVETTFTAEQL
+459 ANIETTFTAEQL
-471 AKYNEAIKDLG
+471 AKYNAAIKDLG
-482 GSSSAEPAS
+482 GSIPAEPAV
-491 KAKSASETGTQETTK
+491 KAKSASEAGTQEPTK
-506 ITPDEARAAA
+506 VTPNEAQAAA
-516 YNATLPGAKVEGNNV
+516 YNATL
-531 TPEEAAAYNAALP
+531 
-544 GAKVEGNNVTP
+544 
-555 EEAAA
+555 
-560 YNAALTGA
+560 TGA
-568 KTEGN
+568 KAEGDTLN
-573 NVTPEEAE
+573 TEEAE
-581 TYNAALA
+581 AYNAALA
-588 GVISSGNDVKPTE
+588 GVISSGNNVNPTE
-601 AQADAY
+601 AQANAY
-607 NNVVLPTILPM
+607 NTLLM

-641 NWHKSILETLTEYK
+641 GWHKSILETLTEYK

-715 FVKYSDNTMTYLT
+715 FVKYSDTITYLT

-753 AFYTPVKFTDGY
+753 AFYTPLKFTDGY

>member
-89 LCLNLKNFSEQPD
+89 LCLNLKNFSGQSD
-102 AKVDYCS
+102 AKVEYCS
-109 IGTNDNPLATSEPKK
+109 IGTNDNPLATSEPIE
-124 TAVTDIYDT
+124 TAVTNIYDT

-150 SNSKKYINI
+150 SNSSKYINI

-172 IRKAIDSN
+172 IRKAIASN

-196 EIPEFLKKH
+196 EIPEFLKKD
-205 LDAKISDFIAEVYVF
+205 LDANISDFIAEVYVF
-220 GGQFTKEQIDA
+220 GGQFTKEQISA
-231 SSTLSKYFTTT
+231 SSVLGKYFDDKA
-242 GETLVLKPEVTDA
+242 ESPTLRPEVTDA

-312 FNTDLLYNTQDSATE
+312 FNTDLLYKTQDNVTPNSVTPK
-327 DENGRTPNKARMKAA
+327 TPNKARMKAA
-342 GDADGNNVADSFSL
+342 RVTGSNNVADSFNL
-356 VDLSKLRVMKLE
+356 IDLSVMKLE
-368 PGIPTNIT
+368 PGIPTKIT
-376 AEDAEKINAVLK
+376 PEQAEKINAVLK
-388 DAVKGK
+388 DAVKDK
-394 TLSADKALS
+394 FLSANKALS
-403 AEDAIAYNSRLKGA
+403 VEDAIAYNSRL
-417 VKDTLTAEQA
+417 E
-427 VIYNSR
+427 
-433 LEGAVKDTLTAEQA
+433 
-447 VIYNSRLKGAIK
+447 GAIK
-459 ANVETTFTAEQL
+459 ANVETIFTAEQL
-471 AKYNEAIKDLG
+471 VKYNAAIKDLG
-482 GSSSAEPAS
+482 GSIPAEPAV
-491 KAKSASETGTQETTK
+491 KAKSVSEEGTQEQTK
-506 ITPDEARAAA
+506 ITPNKAEAAA
-516 YNATLPGAKVEGNNV
+516 YNATLAGAKAEGDTLND
-531 TPEEAAAYNAALP
+531 
-544 GAKVEGNNVTP
+544 G
-555 EEAAA
+555 
-560 YNAALTGA
+560 
-568 KTEGN
+568 
-573 NVTPEEAE
+573 EAE
-581 TYNAALA
+581 TYNAALVGA
-588 GVISSGNDVKPTE
+588 ISHGDSVEPTE
-601 AQADAY
+601 AQANAY
-607 NNVVLPTILPM
+607 NTLK
-618 PKPVYLKGYTYT
+618 PKPVYLEGYTYT
-630 TSAVTTLEQKI
+630 TKPVTNLKEKI
-641 NWHKSILETLTEYK
+641 DWHKSILKTLTEYK

-677 AYPESGTAEQ
+677 AYPETVTSSDDAEQ

-728 NNIFDINKVVK
+728 NNVFDINKVVNLYK
-739 LYRLPNNSE
+739 LPSNAE

-753 AFYTPVKFTDGY
+753 AFYTPLKFTDGY

>member
-89 LCLNLKNFSEQPD
+89 LCLNLKNFNGQPD
-102 AKVDYCS
+102 AKVEYCA
-109 IGTNDNPLATSEPKK
+109 IGDDDNPLATSEP
-124 TAVTDIYDT
+124 TPVVVTDIYDT

-145 NLKSN
+145 NLKFN
-150 SNSKKYINI
+150 SNSSKYINI

-220 GGQFTKEQIDA
+220 GGQFTKAQIDA

-242 GETLVLKPEVTDA
+242 GETLVLKPEVTNA

-312 FNTDLLYNTQDSATE
+312 FNTDLLYNPQSSATPK
-327 DENGRTPNKARMKAA
+327 TPNKARMKAA
-342 GDADGNNVADSFSL
+342 GVTGSNNVADDSFSL

-388 DAVKGK
+388 DAVKDK
-394 TLSADKALS
+394 ILSADKALS
-403 AEDAIAYNSRLKGA
+403 AENAIA
-417 VKDTLTAEQA
+417 
-427 VIYNSR
+427 
-433 LEGAVKDTLTAEQA
+433 
-447 VIYNSRLKGAIK
+447 YNSRLKGAIK

-482 GSSSAEPAS
+482 GSIPAEPAV
-491 KAKSASETGTQETTK
+491 KAKSVSEAGTQETTK

-516 YNATLPGAKVEGNNV
+516 YNATLAGAKSEGDTLNN
-531 TPEEAAAYNAALP
+531 EEA
-544 GAKVEGNNVTP
+544 K
-555 EEAAA
+555 
-560 YNAALTGA
+560 
-568 KTEGN
+568 
-573 NVTPEEAE
+573 

-588 GVISSGNDVKPTE
+588 GVISQGDSVNPTE

-630 TSAVTTLEQKI
+630 TNAVTTLEQKI
-641 NWHKSILETLTEYK
+641 GWHKSILETLTKYK

-953 ELSSTITE
+953 ELTSTITE

>member
-89 LCLNLKNFSEQPD
+89 LCLNLKKFNNEQVQYCPIGSGTD
-102 AKVDYCS
+102 AA
-109 IGTNDNPLATSEPKK
+109 NNPLATPAVENV
-124 TAVTDIYDT
+124 AVTSIYDT
-133 SGFWELSEEQVA
+133 SGFWELSEENVA
-145 NLKSN
+145 ALSET
-150 SNSKKYINI
+150 KKNYINI

-220 GGQFTKEQIDA
+220 GGQFTKAQIDA

-242 GETLVLKPEVTDA
+242 EEGNTPILKPEVTNA

-269 DTAKPIGHYVGSL
+269 DTAKPIGHYIGSL

-312 FNTDLLYNTQDSATE
+312 FNTDLLYEPTNDSQNNTGGGNTDVTGKSMAPMRSAT
-327 DENGRTPNKARMKAA
+327 T
-342 GDADGNNVADSFSL
+342 GDTKTVSAFDIID
-356 VDLSKLRVMKLE
+356 LRVPKLE
-368 PGIPTNIT
+368 PGIPTKIT
-376 AEDAEKINAVLK
+376 PEQAEKINA
-388 DAVKGK
+388 
-394 TLSADKALS
+394 TL
-403 AEDAIAYNSRLKGA
+403 EGA

-433 LEGAVKDTLTAEQA
+433 LEGA
-447 VIYNSRLKGAIK
+447 IK
-459 ANVETTFTAEQL
+459 ANVEKTFTAEQL

-482 GSSSAEPAS
+482 GSIPA
-491 KAKSASETGTQETTK
+491 GTQEPTK
-506 ITPDEARAAA
+506 VTPNEAQAAA
-516 YNATLPGAKVEGNNV
+516 YNATLTGAKKTGDKLDKQQ
-531 TPEEAAAYNAALP
+531 AATYNAALP
-544 GAKVEGNNVTP
+544 GAISPGDNV
-555 EEAAA
+555 
-560 YNAALTGA
+560 N
-568 KTEGN
+568 
-573 NVTPEEAE
+573 
-581 TYNAALA
+581 
-588 GVISSGNDVKPTE
+588 PTE
-601 AQADAY
+601 AQANAY
-607 NNVVLPTILPM
+607 NNIVLPEEIEKKM
-618 PKPVYLKGYTYT
+618 PKPVYLQGYTYT

>member
-89 LCLNLKNFSEQPD
+89 LCLNLKNFSEQTD
-102 AKVDYCS
+102 AKVEYCI
-109 IGTNDNPLATSEPKK
+109 IGDDKPLTTSEPIE
-124 TAVTDIYDT
+124 TEVTNIYDT

-145 NLKSN
+145 NLN
-150 SNSKKYINI
+150 SYTLINI
-159 CAADTIKNSNTFF
+159 CAAGTIKNSNTFF

-220 GGQFTKEQIDA
+220 GGQFTKAQIDA
-231 SSTLSKYFTTT
+231 SSVLGKYFDP
-242 GETLVLKPEVTDA
+242 EKESPTLRPEVTNA

-269 DTAKPIGHYVGSL
+269 DTAKPIGHYIGSL

-312 FNTDLLYNTQDSATE
+312 FNTDLLYNYNTQGGVTAT
-327 DENGRTPNKARMKAA
+327 KARMKAA
-342 GDADGNNVADSFSL
+342 GDADGNNIADDAFSL

-368 PGIPTNIT
+368 PGIPTKIT
-376 AEDAEKINAVLK
+376 AEDAEKINA
-388 DAVKGK
+388 
-394 TLSADKALS
+394 TL
-403 AEDAIAYNSRLKGA
+403 EGA
-417 VKDTLTAEQA
+417 VKDALTAEQA
-427 VIYNSR
+427 AIYNSR
-433 LEGAVKDTLTAEQA
+433 LE
-447 VIYNSRLKGAIK
+447 GAIK

-482 GSSSAEPAS
+482 DSIPAEPAV
-491 KAKSASETGTQETTK
+491 KAKSASEAGAQKTTK
-506 ITPDEARAAA
+506 VIPNEARAAA
-516 YNATLPGAKVEGNNV
+516 YNATLTGAKAEGDTLNN
-531 TPEEAAAYNAALP
+531 EEAAAYNAALP
-544 GAKVEGNNVTP
+544 GAISPGDSVE
-555 EEAAA
+555 
-560 YNAALTGA
+560 
-568 KTEGN
+568 
-573 NVTPEEAE
+573 
-581 TYNAALA
+581 
-588 GVISSGNDVKPTE
+588 PTE
-601 AQADAY
+601 AQANAY
-607 NNVVLPTILPM
+607 NTSLM

-630 TSAVTTLEQKI
+630 TNVVTTLEQKI
-641 NWHKSILETLTEYK
+641 AWHKDILKTLTEYK

-715 FVKYSDNTMTYLT
+715 FVKYSDTYLT
-728 NNIFDINKVVK
+728 NKIFDINKVVK
-739 LYRLPNNSE
+739 FYRLPNNSE

-753 AFYTPVKFTDGY
+753 AFYTPLKFTDGY

-801 SSNGLVGPDYNY
+801 SSNGLVGPDYSY

>member
-89 LCLNLKNFSEQPD
+89 LCLNLKKFDNEQVQYCPIGYGTD
-102 AKVDYCS
+102 AA
-109 IGTNDNPLATSEPKK
+109 NNPLATPATENA
-124 TAVTDIYDT
+124 AVTSIYDT
-133 SGFWELSEEQVA
+133 SGFWELSEENVA
-145 NLKSN
+145 AL
-150 SNSKKYINI
+150 SKTKNNYINI

-220 GGQFTKEQIDA
+220 GGQFTKAQIDA

-242 GETLVLKPEVTDA
+242 GETIVLKPEVTNA

-264 MLYRE
+264 MLYKE

-312 FNTDLLYNTQDSATE
+312 FNTDLLYDTQDSVTE
-327 DENGRTPNKARMKAA
+327 DENGGVPNKARMKAA
-342 GDADGNNVADSFSL
+342 GVAGGNNATDSFSL

-394 TLSADKALS
+394 TLSADKALN
-403 AEDAIAYNSRLKGA
+403 AEEAIA
-417 VKDTLTAEQA
+417 
-427 VIYNSR
+427 
-433 LEGAVKDTLTAEQA
+433 
-447 VIYNSRLKGAIK
+447 YNSRLKGAIK

-471 AKYNEAIKDLG
+471 AKYNEAIQDLG
-482 GSSSAEPAS
+482 GSIPAEPAV
-491 KAKSASETGTQETTK
+491 KAKSVSETGTQELTK
-506 ITPDEARAAA
+506 VTPDEARAAA
-516 YNATLPGAKVEGNNV
+516 YNATLAGAKAEGDTLNN
-531 TPEEAAAYNAALP
+531 EEAKA
-544 GAKVEGNNVTP
+544 
-555 EEAAA
+555 
-560 YNAALTGA
+560 
-568 KTEGN
+568 
-573 NVTPEEAE
+573 
-581 TYNAALA
+581 YNAALA
-588 GVISSGNDVKPTE
+588 GVISPGDSVKPTE

-618 PKPVYLKGYTYT
+618 PKPVYLEGYTYT
-630 TSAVTTLEQKI
+630 TKPVTNLKEKI
-641 NWHKSILETLTEYK
+641 DWHKSILKTLTEYK

-687 DTTKSML
+687 DTTKSIL

-753 AFYTPVKFTDGY
+753 AFYTPLKFTDGY

>member
-89 LCLNLKNFSEQPD
+89 LCLNLKNFSEQSD
-102 AKVDYCS
+102 AKVEYCT
-109 IGTNDNPLATSEPKK
+109 IEDDDNQLAASEPIQ
-124 TAVTDIYDT
+124 TEVTNIYDT

-145 NLKSN
+145 NLN
-150 SNSKKYINI
+150 SRKYINI

-196 EIPEFLKKH
+196 EIPEFLKEH

-220 GGQFTKEQIDA
+220 GGQFTNDQISA
-231 SSTLSKYFTTT
+231 SSTLGKYFTTA
-242 GETLVLKPEVTDA
+242 GETPVLKPEVTNA

-312 FNTDLLYNTQDSATE
+312 FNADLLYNTQSSV
-327 DENGRTPNKARMKAA
+327 TPNKARMKAA
-342 GDADGNNVADSFSL
+342 GVTGSNNATDSFSL

-368 PGIPTNIT
+368 PGIPTKIT
-376 AEDAEKINAVLK
+376 AEDAEKINA
-388 DAVKGK
+388 A
-394 TLSADKALS
+394 
-403 AEDAIAYNSRLKGA
+403 
-417 VKDTLTAEQA
+417 
-427 VIYNSR
+427 

-447 VIYNSRLKGAIK
+447 VIYNSRLEGAIK

-482 GSSSAEPAS
+482 GSIPAEPAS
-491 KAKSASETGTQETTK
+491 KAKSASEAGTQEQTK
-506 ITPDEARAAA
+506 VTPSEAQAAA
-516 YNATLPGAKVEGNNV
+516 YNAKLTGAKKTGDKLDKQQ
-531 TPEEAAAYNAALP
+531 AAAYNAALP
-544 GAKVEGNNVTP
+544 GAISPGDSVEPTEDQAN
-555 EEAAA
+555 A
-560 YNAALTGA
+560 YNTL
-568 KTEGN
+568 
-573 NVTPEEAE
+573 
-581 TYNAALA
+581 L
-588 GVISSGNDVKPTE
+588 
-601 AQADAY
+601 
-607 NNVVLPTILPM
+607 M
-618 PKPVYLKGYTYT
+618 PKPVYLRGYTYT
-630 TSAVTTLEQKI
+630 TSVVTTLEQKI
-641 NWHKSILETLTEYK
+641 NWHKDILKTLTEYK
-655 GLRRALLNKS
+655 GLHRALLNKS

-715 FVKYSDNTMTYLT
+715 FVKYGETYLT
-728 NNIFDINKVVK
+728 NKIFDINKVVK

-753 AFYTPVKFTDGY
+753 AFYTPLKFTDGY

-774 LVSNLFMQKYAS
+774 LVSNLFMQKYTS

>member
-89 LCLNLKNFSEQPD
+89 LCLNLKKFDNEQVQYCAIGSGTD
-102 AKVDYCS
+102 AA
-109 IGTNDNPLATSEPKK
+109 NNPLATPGVENA
-124 TAVTDIYDT
+124 AVTSIYDT
-133 SGFWELSEEQVA
+133 SGFWELSEENVA
-145 NLKSN
+145 AL
-150 SNSKKYINI
+150 SKTKKNYINI

-220 GGQFTKEQIDA
+220 GGQFTKAQIDA

-242 GETLVLKPEVTDA
+242 GETIVLKPEVTNA

-264 MLYRE
+264 MLYKE

-312 FNTDLLYNTQDSATE
+312 FNTDLLYNTQGSVTG
-327 DENGRTPNKARMKAA
+327 DENGKTPNKARMKAA
-342 GDADGNNVADSFSL
+342 GVTDNNNVADDSFSL

-376 AEDAEKINAVLK
+376 LEDAEKINAVLK
-388 DAVKGK
+388 DAVKDK
-394 TLSADKALS
+394 ILSADKALS
-403 AEDAIAYNSRLKGA
+403 AENAIA
-417 VKDTLTAEQA
+417 
-427 VIYNSR
+427 
-433 LEGAVKDTLTAEQA
+433 
-447 VIYNSRLKGAIK
+447 YNSRLKGAIK

-482 GSSSAEPAS
+482 GSIPAEPVV
-491 KAKSASETGTQETTK
+491 KAKSASEAGTQETTK
-506 ITPDEARAAA
+506 ITPDEAQAAA
-516 YNATLPGAKVEGNNV
+516 YNATL
-531 TPEEAAAYNAALP
+531 
-544 GAKVEGNNVTP
+544 
-555 EEAAA
+555 
-560 YNAALTGA
+560 TGA
-568 KTEGN
+568 KAEGDTLN
-573 NVTPEEAE
+573 NEEAK

-588 GVISSGNDVKPTE
+588 GVISPGNSVNPTE
-601 AQADAY
+601 AQANAY

-618 PKPVYLKGYTYT
+618 PKPVYLEGYTYT
-630 TSAVTTLEQKI
+630 TSPVTNLKQKI
-641 NWHKSILETLTEYK
+641 DWHKSILKTLTEYK

-677 AYPESGTAEQ
+677 AYPETGTSSDDAEQ

-753 AFYTPVKFTDGY
+753 AFYTPLKFTDGY

>member
-89 LCLNLKNFSEQPD
+89 LCLNLKNFSNNQTGANVE
-102 AKVDYCS
+102 YCS
-109 IGTNDNPLATSEPKK
+109 IGADNNPLATSDPTP

-150 SNSKKYINI
+150 LNSKNYINI

-172 IRKAIDSN
+172 IRKAIDTN

-220 GGQFTKEQIDA
+220 GGQFTKEQISA
-231 SSTLSKYFTTT
+231 SSVLCKYFDP
-242 GETLVLKPEVTDA
+242 EEESPTLRPEVTNA

-312 FNTDLLYNTQDSATE
+312 FNTDLLYKTTDDSQNNTEGGNTDVTGKSKAPMRSAT
-327 DENGRTPNKARMKAA
+327 T
-342 GDADGNNVADSFSL
+342 GDTKTASAFDIID
-356 VDLSKLRVMKLE
+356 LRVPKLE
-368 PGIPTNIT
+368 PGIPTKIT
-376 AEDAEKINAVLK
+376 PEDAEKINA
-388 DAVKGK
+388 
-394 TLSADKALS
+394 AL
-403 AEDAIAYNSRLKGA
+403 EGA

-433 LEGAVKDTLTAEQA
+433 LEGAVKDTLTAKQA

-482 GSSSAEPAS
+482 GSIPAEHAA
-491 KAKSASETGTQETTK
+491 KAQTASETGTQEPTTV
-506 ITPDEARAAA
+506 TPNEAQAAA
-516 YNATLPGAKVEGNNV
+516 YNATLTGAKKIGDKLDK
-531 TPEEAAAYNAALP
+531 TQAAAYNAALP
-544 GAKVEGNNVTP
+544 GAKAEGNTVTP
-555 EEAAA
+555 EQAAA
-560 YNAALTGA
+560 YNAALPGA
-568 KTEGN
+568 
-573 NVTPEEAE
+573 
-581 TYNAALA
+581 
-588 GVISSGNDVKPTE
+588 ISSGGSVNPTE
-601 AQADAY
+601 AQANAY
-607 NNVVLPTILPM
+607 NNIVLPEEIEKKM
-618 PKPVYLKGYTYT
+618 PKPVYLKGYTYK
-630 TSAVTTLEQKI
+630 TSAVTTLEEKI
-641 NWHKSILETLTEYK
+641 NWHKDILKTLTEYK

-677 AYPESGTAEQ
+677 AYPETGTSSDDAEQ
-687 DTTKSML
+687 DTTKCML

-715 FVKYSDNTMTYLT
+715 FVKSSATLDTYLT
-728 NNIFDINKVVK
+728 NKVFDINKVVK
-739 LYRLPNNSE
+739 LYKLPSNAE

-753 AFYTPVKFTDGY
+753 AFYTPLKFTDGY

>member
-89 LCLNLKNFSEQPD
+89 LCLNLKKFNNEQVQYCPIGSGTD
-102 AKVDYCS
+102 AA
-109 IGTNDNPLATSEPKK
+109 NNPLATPAVENV
-124 TAVTDIYDT
+124 AVTSIYDT
-133 SGFWELSEEQVA
+133 SGFWELSEENVA
-145 NLKSN
+145 ALSET
-150 SNSKKYINI
+150 KKNYINI

-220 GGQFTKEQIDA
+220 GGQFTKAQIDA

-242 GETLVLKPEVTDA
+242 EEGNTPILKPEVTNA

-269 DTAKPIGHYVGSL
+269 DTAKPIGHYIGSL

-312 FNTDLLYNTQDSATE
+312 FNTDLLYNTQGS
-327 DENGRTPNKARMKAA
+327 GTPNKARMKATEVA
-342 GDADGNNVADSFSL
+342 GNNNVADDTFSL
-356 VDLSKLRVMKLE
+356 VDLNKLRVMKLE
-368 PGIPTNIT
+368 PGIPTTIT

-388 DAVKGK
+388 DAVKDK
-394 TLSADKALS
+394 ILSADKALS
-403 AEDAIAYNSRLKGA
+403 VEDAIAYNSRL
-417 VKDTLTAEQA
+417 E
-427 VIYNSR
+427 
-433 LEGAVKDTLTAEQA
+433 
-447 VIYNSRLKGAIK
+447 GAIK
-459 ANVETTFTAEQL
+459 ANIETTFIAEQL
-471 AKYNEAIKDLG
+471 AKYNAAIKDLG
-482 GSSSAEPAS
+482 GSIPAEPAV
-491 KAKSASETGTQETTK
+491 KAKSASEAGTQEPTK
-506 ITPDEARAAA
+506 VTPNEAQAAA
-516 YNATLPGAKVEGNNV
+516 YNATL
-531 TPEEAAAYNAALP
+531 
-544 GAKVEGNNVTP
+544 
-555 EEAAA
+555 
-560 YNAALTGA
+560 TGA
-568 KTEGN
+568 KAEGDTLN
-573 NVTPEEAE
+573 TEEAE
-581 TYNAALA
+581 AYNAALA
-588 GVISSGNDVKPTE
+588 GVISPGDNVNPTE
-601 AQADAY
+601 AQANAY

-618 PKPVYLKGYTYT
+618 PKPVYLKGYIYT

-641 NWHKSILETLTEYK
+641 GWHKSILETLTEYK

-715 FVKYSDNTMTYLT
+715 FVKYGETYLT
-728 NNIFDINKVVK
+728 NKIFDINKVVK

-753 AFYTPVKFTDGY
+753 AFYTPLKFTDGY

>member
-89 LCLNLKNFSEQPD
+89 LCLNLKKFDNEQVQYCPIGYGTD
-102 AKVDYCS
+102 AA
-109 IGTNDNPLATSEPKK
+109 NNPLATPAVENA
-124 TAVTDIYDT
+124 AVTSIYDT
-133 SGFWELSEEQVA
+133 SGFWELSEENVVA
-145 NLKSN
+145 L
-150 SNSKKYINI
+150 SKTKKNYINI

-220 GGQFTKEQIDA
+220 GGQFTKAQIVA
-231 SSTLSKYFTTT
+231 SSVLGKYFDDKA
-242 GETLVLKPEVTDA
+242 ESPTLRPEVTDA

-312 FNTDLLYNTQDSATE
+312 FNTDLLYDTQDSVTE
-327 DENGRTPNKARMKAA
+327 DENGGVPNKARMKATGVA
-342 GDADGNNVADSFSL
+342 GGNNATDSFSL

-376 AEDAEKINAVLK
+376 AEDAEKINA
-388 DAVKGK
+388 
-394 TLSADKALS
+394 AL
-403 AEDAIAYNSRLKGA
+403 EGA

-447 VIYNSRLKGAIK
+447 VIYNSRLEGAVKDTLTAEQADIYNSRLKGAIK

-506 ITPDEARAAA
+506 ITPGEAEAAA
-516 YNATLPGAKVEGNNV
+516 YNATLTGAKKTGDKLDKTQAATYNAALPGAKVEGNNV

-560 YNAALTGA
+560 YNAALPKA
-568 KTEGN
+568 
-573 NVTPEEAE
+573 
-581 TYNAALA
+581 
-588 GVISSGNDVKPTE
+588 ISPGDSVNPTE

-618 PKPVYLKGYTYT
+618 PKPVYLEGYTYT
-630 TSAVTTLEQKI
+630 TSAVTTLKQKI
-641 NWHKSILETLTEYK
+641 DWHKSILKTLTEYK

-677 AYPESGTAEQ
+677 AYPETGTSSDDAEQ

-715 FVKYSDNTMTYLT
+715 FVKSSATLDTYLT
-728 NNIFDINKVVK
+728 NKVFDINKVVK
-739 LYRLPNNSE
+739 LYKLPSNAE

-753 AFYTPVKFTDGY
+753 AFYTPLKFTDGY

>member
-89 LCLNLKNFSEQPD
+89 LCLNLKNFSKQPG
-102 AKVDYCS
+102 AKVQYCT
-109 IGTNDNPLATSEPKK
+109 IGDNDNPLATSEPIE
-124 TAVTDIYDT
+124 TAVTSIYDT

-145 NLKSN
+145 NLN
-150 SNSKKYINI
+150 PNKYINI

-172 IRKAIDSN
+172 IRKAIDTN

-220 GGQFTKEQIDA
+220 GGQFTKAQIDA

-242 GETLVLKPEVTDA
+242 GETPELKPEVTNA

-291 NYMALNIVFNQ
+291 NYMALNVVFNQ

-312 FNTDLLYNTQDSATE
+312 FNTDLLYNTQASK
-327 DENGRTPNKARMKAA
+327 TPNKARMKAA
-342 GDADGNNVADSFSL
+342 GVTGSNNVADSFSL
-356 VDLSKLRVMKLE
+356 VDLRVPKLE
-368 PGIPTNIT
+368 PGIPTKIT
-376 AEDAEKINAVLK
+376 NEDAEKINA
-388 DAVKGK
+388 
-394 TLSADKALS
+394 T
-403 AEDAIAYNSRLKGA
+403 
-417 VKDTLTAEQA
+417 
-427 VIYNSR
+427 
-433 LEGAVKDTLTAEQA
+433 LEGAVKDTLTAKQA
-447 VIYNSRLKGAIK
+447 VIYNSGLEGAIK
-459 ANVETTFTAEQL
+459 AGVETTFTAEQL

-482 GSSSAEPAS
+482 GSIPAEHVV
-491 KAKSASETGTQETTK
+491 KAKSANEASTQETTNV
-506 ITPDEARAAA
+506 TPNEAQAAA
-516 YNATLPGAKVEGNNV
+516 YNATLTGAKKTGDKLDK
-531 TPEEAAAYNAALP
+531 TQAAAYNAALP
-544 GAKVEGNNVTP
+544 GAISPGDSVE
-555 EEAAA
+555 
-560 YNAALTGA
+560 
-568 KTEGN
+568 
-573 NVTPEEAE
+573 
-581 TYNAALA
+581 
-588 GVISSGNDVKPTE
+588 PTE
-601 AQADAY
+601 DQANAY
-607 NNVVLPTILPM
+607 NNIVLPEIIEKKM
-618 PKPVYLKGYTYT
+618 PKPAYLKGYTYT

-641 NWHKSILETLTEYK
+641 GWHKDILNTLTEYK

-677 AYPESGTAEQ
+677 AYPESGTADQ

-715 FVKYSDNTMTYLT
+715 FVKYGETYLT

-753 AFYTPVKFTDGY
+753 AFYTPLKFTDGY

-774 LVSNLFMQKYAS
+774 LVSNLFMQKYTS

>member
-89 LCLNLKNFSEQPD
+89 LCLNLKKFDNEQVQYCPIGSGTD
-102 AKVDYCS
+102 AA
-109 IGTNDNPLATSEPKK
+109 NNPLATPGVENA
-124 TAVTDIYDT
+124 AVTSIYDT
-133 SGFWELSEEQVA
+133 SGFWELSEENVA
-145 NLKSN
+145 ALSETKNN
-150 SNSKKYINI
+150 YINI

-172 IRKAIDSN
+172 IRKAIDQN

-220 GGQFTKEQIDA
+220 GGQFTKEQISA
-231 SSTLSKYFTTT
+231 SSVLGKYFDDKA
-242 GETLVLKPEVTDA
+242 ESPTLRPEVTDA

-327 DENGRTPNKARMKAA
+327 DENGKTPNKARMKTA
-342 GDADGNNVADSFSL
+342 GVAGGNNATDTFGL
-356 VDLSKLRVMKLE
+356 VDLRKLRVMKLE

-388 DAVKGK
+388 DAVKDK
-394 TLSADKALS
+394 ILSANKALS
-403 AEDAIAYNSRLKGA
+403 AEDAIAYNSRL
-417 VKDTLTAEQA
+417 E
-427 VIYNSR
+427 
-433 LEGAVKDTLTAEQA
+433 
-447 VIYNSRLKGAIK
+447 GAIK

-471 AKYNEAIKDLG
+471 AKYNEAIQDLG
-482 GSSSAEPAS
+482 GSIPAEPAV
-491 KAKSASETGTQETTK
+491 KAKSVNEAGTQKPTK
-506 ITPDEARAAA
+506 VTPNKAEAAA
-516 YNATLPGAKVEGNNV
+516 YNATLAGAKAEGDTLND
-531 TPEEAAAYNAALP
+531 
-544 GAKVEGNNVTP
+544 G
-555 EEAAA
+555 
-560 YNAALTGA
+560 
-568 KTEGN
+568 
-573 NVTPEEAE
+573 EAE
-581 TYNAALA
+581 TYNAALVGA
-588 GVISSGNDVKPTE
+588 ISPGDSVEPTE
-601 AQADAY
+601 AQANAY
-607 NNVVLPTILPM
+607 NTLLM
-618 PKPVYLKGYTYT
+618 PKPVYLKGYTYK
-630 TSAVTTLEQKI
+630 TSAVTNLQEKI
-641 NWHKSILETLTEYK
+641 SWHKSILKTLTEYK

-677 AYPESGTAEQ
+677 AYPETGTSSDDAEQ

-694 SYLAKQKES
+694 SYLAKQKGS

-715 FVKYSDNTMTYLT
+715 FVKYSNNTMTYLT
-728 NNIFDINKVVK
+728 NNIFDINKVVNLYK
-739 LYRLPNNSE
+739 LPSNAE

-753 AFYTPVKFTDGY
+753 AFYTPLKFTDGY

-953 ELSSTITE
+953 ELSATITE